1 MHENYAVL
9 WKRIADQRPDDVAV
23 SEGGLP
29 LSYGDFDRQAACVAG
44 ALRARGVAA
53 GDRVAFF
60 LHNTVEYLIG
70 FYACLK
76 LEAIPVSINYR
87 YRAGEVA
94 ELLAASRPAVLVFSA
109 ANRQAALD
117 ASGRLGAGTRPRL
130 LVEAAGAGPTAPTT
144 GAEGADVVPFGDLL
158 DAAPAS
164 LPEPGADAELYIFTG
179 GTTGTPKAVVWGIG
193 SLLDIQ
199 QSSIYPPVGLEP
211 PEDLAAAVGLAVAP
225 DRPRV
230 VTLPLAPFIHAT
242 ALFSA
247 MNTLALGGTV
257 VIYPEPGLDA
267 DAVAEL
273 IVRDRVTRLIVA
285 GDAVAVPILDAL
297 EERADDA
304 AVALDSVISS
314 GMRFSDDT
322 KRRLHRLGRV
332 AIVDILAS
340 TEGGPYAMAVT
351 RHEDEL
357 PARFRLVEE
366 AAVLDDH
373 GCEVQDRPGAT
384 GILSFRGSLPK
395 GYLDDPTRT
404 AQAYPVINGVRH
416 VSPGDY
422 VRVLQDRYIELLG
435 RGSAVVNTGGEK
447 VYPAEVEEALLDHP
461 AVTDAVVFG
470 LPDERWGEKV
480 AAVVALEPGA
490 TLAEED
496 LLAFV
501 GERLAGYKKP
511 RRLELRG
518 RLERSP
524 TGKLDMAALRESLD
538 A

>member
-1 MHENYAVL
+1 
-9 WKRIADQRPDDVAV
+9 V

-29 LSYGDFDRQAACVAG
+29 LTYGDFDRQAAAVAG

-60 LHNTVEYLIG
+60 LHNTAEFLVG

-76 LEAIPVSINYR
+76 LEAVPVSINYR

-94 ELLAASRPAVLVFSA
+94 ELLAAVSPAVLVFSA
-109 ANRQAALD
+109 ANRQEALD
-117 ASGRLGAGTRPRL
+117 AAGRPGEDARPRL
-130 LVEAAGAGPTAPTT
+130 LVEAVGGAPSAPSAADEAAG
-144 GAEGADVVPFGDLL
+144 VVPFGDLL

-164 LPEPGADAELYIFTG
+164 LPDPGGEAELYIFTG

-199 QSSIYPPVGLEP
+199 QSSIYPPVGLHLP
-211 PEDLAAAVGLAVAP
+211 ADLEAAVALAVAP
-225 DRPRV
+225 GRPRV

-257 VIYPEPGLDA
+257 VIYPEPSLDA
-267 DAVAEL
+267 AAAAEL

-297 EERADDA
+297 EERAQGA
-304 AVALDSVISS
+304 GVALDSVISS

-340 TEGGPYAMAVT
+340 TEGGPYAMAIT

-357 PARFRLVEE
+357 PARFRLAEE
-366 AAVLDDH
+366 SVVLDDGQH
-373 GCEVQDRPGAT
+373 EVQDRPGAT
-384 GILSFRGSLPK
+384 GILAFRGSLPK
-395 GYLDDPTRT
+395 GYLDDPEKT

-435 RGSAVVNTGGEK
+435 RGSSVVNTGGEK
-447 VYPAEVEEALLDHP
+447 VYPAEVEQVLMDHP
-461 AVTDAVVFG
+461 AVADAVVFG

-480 AAVVALEPGA
+480 AAVVALEPGS
-490 TLAEED
+490 TLSEAD

-511 RRLELRG
+511 RRLELRD
-518 RLERSP
+518 RLERGP
-524 TGKLDMAALRESLD
+524 TGKLDMAALRESLN